1 MTRKSRSSPRSKRS
15 SRPHFPQFNQ
25 LPKELRE
32 MIWEAALPDP
42 RVVYVKKEFM
52 EQYYCTRVWSDKAID
67 ETFNSPKKVPT
78 FFDLHENEDAL
89 KKLLYHSDSEEDFG
103 RDWRRGL
110 RSRCPPPNLLFV
122 CRESYEVM
130 TSHYQKAFGGFDAFP
145 DTWFDFERD
154 ILYLDWD
161 VYDEPPM
168 KPGDF
173 LSLNACKVR
182 NLAMFDHDVFYKHYD
197 DYEFWLCEVL
207 NVFTNVKQLTI
218 VLYQLHDATD
228 CSELVIKTPRTD
240 LPAIIFDYKN
250 QVNRS
255 PPKYPMYG
263 GNLRTFYR
271 DVLSEK
277 PNIDV
282 QKLESYQC
290 ASDSGLLNKL
300 PALDFQIIA
309 SPDENAHLEY
319 WEERYAEATSIGSKG
334 YMDLD
339 GHLWTWREAQ
349 D

>member
-1 MTRKSRSSPRSKRS
+1 MTPKSHSSRRSKRS
-15 SRPHFPQFNQ
+15 SGPYFLQFNR

-42 RVVYVKKEFM
+42 RVVYVTQESIETYF
-52 EQYYCTRVWSDKAID
+52 CTRVWSDKAID

-78 FFDLHENEDAL
+78 FFDLHEDEDAL
-89 KKLLYHSDSEEDFG
+89 EKLLYYSNSGEGFG
-103 RDWRRGL
+103 PDWRRGL

-130 TSHYQKAFGGFDAFP
+130 TRHFEKAFGGYNVFP

-161 VYDEPPM
+161 IYDEPLM

-182 NLAMFDHDVFYKHYD
+182 NLATFDDVFDDHHYD
-197 DYEFWLCEVL
+197 DYESWLCEIL
-207 NVFTNVKQLTI
+207 NVFTNVKQLTT
-218 VLYQLHDATD
+218 VLYQLHDGTD

-240 LPAIIFDYKN
+240 LPAIIFDYKH
-250 QVNRS
+250 QVNRGPS
-255 PPKYPMYG
+255 KYPMYG
-263 GNLRTFYR
+263 GNLRPFYR
-271 DVLSEK
+271 DNLSEK

-282 QKLESYQC
+282 QKLEPYRA

-309 SPDENAHLEY
+309 TPDKNAHLEY
-319 WEERYAEATSIGSKG
+319 WEEIYAEAASIGSKG
-334 YMDLD
+334 HMDLD
-339 GHLWTWREAQ
+339 GHLLTWREAQ